1 MIGFS
6 LSHCMIAQV
15 QQQIEQIP
23 TDTVQALLAETGV
36 VGLSYCYP

>member
-15 QQQIEQIP
+15 QQQIP